1 MFAVIGCIETVPA
14 FFRGLCDIESI
25 ITTLLQT
32 ESVANFNIAFFC
44 IVIIS
49 EFFGKPIGHENGE
62 LIPMH
67 FKYIINIGT
76 GLLKEFFTTLI
87 ALLKHFTNINDV
99 FDVIDEVVSLVQEWN
114 LFKEEIYCLVHLIH
128 HSKELSGA
136 QSEQNELLNIILD
149 FDNEEEE
156 HVFVKSSEIFS
167 HSPIKEGRVQ
177 FTETVFPFI
186 EKIVGLL
193 LDLIDDLQKAL

>member
-1 MFAVIGCIETVPA
+1 MFALIECIETVPV
-14 FFRGLCDIESI
+14 FFRCLCDIESI

-49 EFFGKPIGHENGE
+49 EFFKKPTGHVTGE
-62 LIPMH
+62 LIPILLE
-67 FKYIINIGT
+67 YLTNNET
-76 GLLKEFFTTLI
+76 GLLKELFTTHA
-87 ALLKHFTNINDV
+87 ALLINFTNTNDV
-99 FDVIDEVVSLVQEWN
+99 LYDIGEVVSLVQEWN

-136 QSEQNELLNIILD
+136 QSEQNELLSTILD

-156 HVFVKSSEIFS
+156 HVFVKSSGILS
-167 HSPIKEGRVQ
+167 HSPIKEGHEQ
-177 FTETVFPFI
+177 FTETVFPFL
-186 EKIVGLL
+186 E
-193 LDLIDDLQKAL
+193 